1 MTSRRT
7 VALGAL
13 LGLVVVVAAGSQ
25 GTATFTG
32 LRWSLD
38 RTAGPA
44 AMPARPPVPSQ
55 PLPSRVP
62 ATPGAGG
69 SFDLS
74 RILLWVA
81 VGAVVLLV
89 AVLVWRRL
97 ARRSPRSTSGVPAT
111 GPLLPP
117 PPEPEP
123 EPEPVPE
130 PEPEPPVLRRG
141 VEEALRLLDEEREPG
156 DAVLKAWLG
165 LQQTAEDSG
174 IVRGSAETPTEF
186 TARIMR
192 RVFADDRAIRSLL
205 ALYLRVRFGD
215 HPVSA
220 ADVAQAREALAGLA
234 RTWDDGAARRPAS

>member
-1 MTSRRT
+1 VTSRRT
-7 VALGAL
+7 AALGAL

-25 GTATFTG
+25 GTATFSG

-38 RTAGPA
+38 RTAEPA
-44 AMPARPPVPSQ
+44 PMPARPPEPPQ
-55 PLPSRVP
+55 PPPSRAP
-62 ATPGAGG
+62 AAQDASGAI
-69 SFDLS
+69 DLS

-81 VGAVVLLV
+81 VGVVVLLV
-89 AVLVWRRL
+89 AVLVWRWL
-97 ARRSPRSTSGVPAT
+97 ARRSPRSTSGIPVT
-111 GPLLPP
+111 GPLSAP
-117 PPEPEP
+117 PPEPD
-123 EPEPVPE
+123 PVPE

-141 VEEALRLLDEEREPG
+141 VEEALRLLDKEREPG
-156 DAVLKAWLG
+156 DAVMKAWLG

-186 TARIMR
+186 TARIMG

>member
-1 MTSRRT
+1 MTSHRT

-25 GTATFTG
+25 GAATFTG
-32 LRWSLD
+32 LRWSPDL
-38 RTAGPA
+38 APEPA
-44 AMPARPPVPSQ
+44 AMPTRPPGPAQPS
-55 PLPSRVP
+55 PSRGP
-62 ATPGAGG
+62 AEQGASG
-69 SFDLS
+69 SIDLS

-81 VGAVVLLV
+81 VGVVVLLV
-89 AVLVWRRL
+89 AVLVWRWL

-117 PPEPEP
+117 PPESDPE
-123 EPEPVPE
+123 PE

-141 VEEALRLLDEEREPG
+141 VEEALRLLDREREPG
-156 DAVLKAWLG
+156 DAVMKAWLG

-234 RTWDDGAARRPAS
+234 RTWDDDAARRSAS